1 LSELNDSYAER
12 VHQARAHLEATKAA
26 IARAE
31 QELAANKVK
40 ARSRDRAV
48 EVTIGPQ
55 GELAGLTFVDNK
67 YLNMTGPQLAASV
80 LEAAERG
87 RQQVTQRV
95 MDTFRPLLAA
105 NPDVP
110 GSRDIGIDWDRLFDF
125 GSAFEGGGRAGGG
138 RPSSDGLRDEI
149 HEDPD
154 LPGGKP

>member
-1 LSELNDSYAER
+1 MSELNDPYAER
-12 VHQARAHLEATKAA
+12 IHQARAHLEATRAA

-31 QELAANKVK
+31 QDLTDHNVT

-55 GELAGLTFVDNK
+55 GELAGLTFLDNK

-80 LEAAERG
+80 LEAAQRG
-87 RQQVTQRV
+87 RQQVAQRV
-95 MDTFRPLLAA
+95 MDTFRPLMAA

-110 GSRDIGIDWDRLFDF
+110 GSRDIDIDWDRLF
-125 GSAFEGGGRAGGG
+125 GSAFEGGRRVGGG
-138 RPSSDGLRDEI
+138 RPSNDRLRDEI

-154 LPGGKP
+154 VPGGRP